1 MLIYLFT
8 LKPNAMRHMYD
19 GMFWGM
25 HFLWWI
31 LLIVVLVWLL
41 TSRTNVFRQ
50 GPPAETPLDILKQR
64 FARGEITK
72 EEYEERRRI
81 LEQG

>member
-1 MLIYLFT
+1 MQ
-8 LKPNAMRHMYD
+8 HMFD

-25 HFLWWI
+25 HFLWWVI
-31 LLIVVLVWLL
+31 LVAVVVWLL
-41 TSRTNVFRQ
+41 ASRTNVFRQ
-50 GPPAETPLDILKQR
+50 GPPNDTPLDILKQR